1 MVDSRDWG
9 RGNGELFLMGKNFSF
24 TKQKKK
30 KNSSFVAQQ
39 CECTEHQTIHLK
51 MVKWLNFML
60 CEFHHN

>member
-1 MVDSRDWG
+1 
-9 RGNGELFLMGKNFSF
+9 MGKNFSF
-24 TKQKKK
+24 MRQKKK
-30 KNSSFVAQQ
+30 KISSVVAQQ